1 MLAEFSVIPIGEGV
15 SVSPHVAKVAKIID
29 ESGLDYRINP
39 MATVPARPAR
49 RSGRPAR
56 LCHSGGQS
64 GGVEGEMD
72 ELFALIKKYHQAVM
86 EDVQRVIITVVMDDR
101 KDRQPPRL
109 DKKVASV
116 EEKVGRTLKK

>member
-1 MLAEFSVIPIGEGV
+1 MLAEFSVIPIGEGI

-39 MATVPARPAR
+39 MATVPARR
-49 RSGRPAR
+49 
-56 LCHSGGQS
+56 S

-72 ELFALIKKYHQAVM
+72 ELFALIKKCHQAVM